1 MGGWLSQNRPVPR
14 APNGYINVCHHF
26 ENLIWGEK
34 IIDKMR
40 EAGFCEDAVVLY
52 FTNFCLTMLNVC
64 SANVY
69 QQFFH
74 SKLAI
79 FMNYSIILRPN
90 GLKGGKGKK

>member
-1 MGGWLSQNRPVPR
+1 MGGWLSQNRQIPR
-14 APNGYINVCHHF
+14 SPDGDRNICHNF
-26 ENLIWGEK
+26 ENLIWGK
-34 IIDKMR
+34 NISDKMR
-40 EAGFCEDAVVLY
+40 EAGFCEYAVVLY

-64 SANVY
+64 SANIY